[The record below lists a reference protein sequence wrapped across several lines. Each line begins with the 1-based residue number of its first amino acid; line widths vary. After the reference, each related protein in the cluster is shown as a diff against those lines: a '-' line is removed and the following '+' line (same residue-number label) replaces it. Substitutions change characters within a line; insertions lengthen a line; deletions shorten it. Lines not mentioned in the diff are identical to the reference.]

1 MPTYTYRCPVCK
13 HTVNQV
19 HKITEDPEVK
29 CLSCYYDLDRDFDTP
44 VMERVISGIRDR
56 FLLKGKGW
64 DSRPDHNCH

>member
-13 HTVNQV
+13 HVRDVV
-19 HKITEDPEVK
+19 HKITEDPAVHCGE
-29 CLSCYYDLDRDFDTP
+29 CEDTP

-64 DSRPDHNCH
+64 DSRPDFNCH